1 MFKQR
6 GHDDKIYL
14 SRAQTRAMSI
24 DHPIGD
30 PTGGA
35 AYGEYKDPVSVA
47 IGGSALLGY
56 LGSQDQASAAQ
67 SSAQLQSD
75 AANNAAAQQMQMFN
89 IQNAQQQPYL
99 QFGYG
104 GLNAI
109 SSMMPYFNQQP
120 QAYKPFTAADLNANL
135 APNYQFMRDQ
145 GIGATAESMNVGGGG
160 SNVDLAKT
168 KFAEDYAGNAYQNAL
183 NNYMTQQQQVF
194 NQQQASNTG
203 IFNRLASIAGIGQTA
218 QNQTS
223 TLAQNTT
230 NAIGQL
236 GVGAAG
242 AIGAG
247 QVGAANATA
256 GAYGNIGNSAF
267 LASMLRP
274 QAATPAVSGIP
285 ATQYT
290 GPANPNVGFMLE

>member
-1 MFKQR
+1 MTW
-6 GHDDKIYL
+6 I
-14 SRAQTRAMSI
+14 
-24 DHPIGD
+24 
-30 PTGGA
+30 
-35 AYGEYKDPVSVA
+35 VSVISSAPVASA
-47 IGGSALLGY
+47 IIGSAALNY

-67 SSAQLQSD
+67 SSAQLQAN
-75 AANNAAAQQMQMFN
+75 AADRAAAQQMQMFN

-99 QFGYG
+99 QSGYG

-109 SSMMPYFNQQP
+109 NSMMPLFTQQP
-120 QAYKPFTAADLNANL
+120 QAYKPFSASDLNANL

-168 KFAEDYAGNAYQNAL
+168 KFAEDYAGTAYQNAL
-183 NNYMTQQQQVF
+183 NNYMTQQQQGF
-194 NQQQASNTG
+194 NQGLESTTG

-218 QNQTS
+218 NTTS
-223 TLAQNTT
+223 ANLATNTT

-256 GAYGNIGNSAF
+256 GAYGNIGNTAF
-267 LASMLRP
+267 LASMLKP
-274 QAATPAVSGIP
+274 QAATTPQGPGGIWNNSV
-285 ATQYT
+285 T
-290 GPANPNVGFMLE
+290 PNVNDPSSILVA

>member
-1 MFKQR
+1 M
-6 GHDDKIYL
+6 
-14 SRAQTRAMSI
+14 TWV
-24 DHPIGD
+24 
-30 PTGGA
+30 A
-35 AYGEYKDPVSVA
+35 AA
-47 IGGSALLGY
+47 IGGSALLNY
-56 LGSQDQASAAQ
+56 MGSQDQASAAQ

-75 AANNAAAQQMQMFN
+75 AANKAADQQLQMFN

-99 QFGYG
+99 QSGYG

-109 SSMMPYFNQQP
+109 SSMMPLFTQQP
-120 QAYKPFTAADLNANL
+120 QAYKPFSASDLNANL

-145 GIGATAESMNVGGGG
+145 GIGAVGESMNVGGGG

-168 KFAEDYAGNAYQNAL
+168 KFAEDYAGIAYQNAL
-183 NNYMTQQQQVF
+183 NNYMTQNQQGF

-203 IFNRLASIAGIGQTA
+203 IYNRLASIAGIGQTA
-218 QNQTS
+218 QNQTA

-242 AIGAG
+242 AMGAG

-274 QAATPAVSGIP
+274 QTASVTPSLTPSEPQQLSGPGIV
-285 ATQYT
+285 T
-290 GPANPNVGFMLE
+290 G

>member
-1 MFKQR
+1 
-6 GHDDKIYL
+6 
-14 SRAQTRAMSI
+14 MSI

-35 AYGEYKDPVSVA
+35 AYGERRDPVTAA
-47 IGGSALLGY
+47 ITGSAVLGY

-67 SSAQLQSD
+67 SSAQLQAN
-75 AANNAAAQQMQMFN
+75 AADKAAAQQMQMFN

-99 QFGYG
+99 QSGYG

-109 SSMMPYFNQQP
+109 SSMMPLFTQQP
-120 QAYKPFTAADLNANL
+120 QAYKPFTASDLNANL
-135 APNYQFMRDQ
+135 APNYQFIRDQ
-145 GIGATAESMNVGGGG
+145 GIGATAQSMNVGGGG

-183 NNYMTQQQQVF
+183 NNYMTQQQQGF
-194 NQQQASNTG
+194 NQQQASTG
-203 IFNRLASIAGIGQTA
+203 NIFNRLSSIAGIGQAA
-218 QNQTS
+218 QTQTQN
-223 TLAQNTT
+223 LASNVTS
-230 NAIGQL
+230 NIGQL

-267 LASMLRP
+267 LASTLRP
-274 QAATPAVSGIP
+274 QGGYTGTPYQMGQQASNQYGASNVYGPGGGGTIPATPAS
-285 ATQYT
+285 T
-290 GPANPNVGFMLE
+290 NVGFMLE

>member
-1 MFKQR
+1 M
-6 GHDDKIYL
+6 
-14 SRAQTRAMSI
+14 TWVV
-24 DHPIGD
+24 
-30 PTGGA
+30 T
-35 AYGEYKDPVSVA
+35 A
-47 IGGSALLGY
+47 IAGSAVLGY
-56 LGSQDQASAAQ
+56 MGSKNQASAAQ

-75 AANNAAAQQMQMFN
+75 AANKAADQQLQMFN

-99 QFGYG
+99 QSGYG

-109 SSMMPYFNQQP
+109 SSMMPLFTQQP
-120 QAYKPFTAADLNANL
+120 QAYKPFSASDLNANL

-145 GIGATAESMNVGGGG
+145 GIGATAQSMNVGGGG

-183 NNYMTQQQQVF
+183 NNYMTQQQQGF
-194 NQQQASNTG
+194 NQQQASTG
-203 IFNRLASIAGIGQTA
+203 NIFNRLSSIAGIGQAA
-218 QNQTS
+218 QTQTQN
-223 TLAQNTT
+223 LASNVTS
-230 NAIGQL
+230 NIGQL

-274 QAATPAVSGIP
+274 QTAAAAAAPTSEGYFGGLRV
-285 ATQYT
+285 
-290 GPANPNVGFMLE
+290 

>member
-1 MFKQR
+1 MFKRR

-30 PTGGA
+30 PTGGT
-35 AYGEYKDPVSVA
+35 AYGEYKDPVTAA
-47 IGGSALLGY
+47 ISSAAVLSF
-56 LGSQDQASAAQ
+56 LGSQNQADAAQ
-67 SSAQLQSD
+67 SSAQLQAD

-89 IQNAQQQPYL
+89 IQNAQQQPYREA
-99 QFGYG
+99 GYS

-120 QAYKPFTAADLNANL
+120 QAYRPFTAADLNANL

-145 GIGATAESMNVGGGG
+145 GIGAVGESMNVGGGG

-183 NNYMTQQQQVF
+183 NNYMTQQQQGF

-218 QNQTS
+218 QNQTA

-256 GAYGNIGNSAF
+256 GAFGNIGNQAF
-267 LASMLRP
+267 LSSMLRP
-274 QAATPAVSGIP
+274 QTAAVTPSLTPSGPQQLSGPGAP
-285 ATQYT
+285 AF
-290 GPANPNVGFMLE
+290 GEE

>member
-1 MFKQR
+1 MFKRR

-35 AYGEYKDPVSVA
+35 AYGEYKDPVTTA
-47 IGGSALLGY
+47 IGGAAVLGF
-56 LGSQDQASAAQ
+56 LGSQNQADAAQ

-75 AANNAAAQQMQMFN
+75 AANKAADQQMQMFN
-89 IQNAQQQPYL
+89 IQNAQQQPYREA
-99 QFGYG
+99 GYS

-109 SSMMPYFNQQP
+109 SSMMPTLNTQP

-135 APNYQFMRDQ
+135 APNYQFMLNQ
-145 GIGATAESMNVGGGG
+145 GLGATAENVNVGGGG

-168 KFAEDYAGNAYQNAL
+168 KFAEDYAGNAYQTAL
-183 NNYMTQQQQVF
+183 SNYMAQNQQGF

-218 QNQTS
+218 QNQTA

-242 AIGAG
+242 AMGAG

-267 LASMLRP
+267 LASILRP
-274 QAATPAVSGIP
+274 QTASVTPSLTSEPQQLSGP
-285 ATQYT
+285 
-290 GPANPNVGFMLE
+290 GFVAS

>member
-1 MFKQR
+1 M
-6 GHDDKIYL
+6 
-14 SRAQTRAMSI
+14 TWV
-24 DHPIGD
+24 
-30 PTGGA
+30 A
-35 AYGEYKDPVSVA
+35 AA
-47 IGGSALLGY
+47 IGGSALLSY
-56 LGSQDQASAAQ
+56 MGSQDQASAAQ

-75 AANNAAAQQMQMFN
+75 AANKAADQQLQMFN
-89 IQNAQQQPYL
+89 IQNAQQQPYREA
-99 QFGYG
+99 GYG

-120 QAYKPFTAADLNANL
+120 QAYKPFSASDLNANL
-135 APNYQFMRDQ
+135 APNYQFMLNQ
-145 GIGATAESMNVGGGG
+145 GLGATAENANVGGGG

-183 NNYMTQQQQVF
+183 NNYMTQQQQGF
-194 NQQQASNTG
+194 NQQQTSTG
-203 IFNRLASIAGIGQTA
+203 NIFNRLASIAGIGQAANT
-218 QNQTS
+218 TS
-223 TLAQNTT
+223 ANLATNTT

-242 AIGAG
+242 AMGAG

-274 QAATPAVSGIP
+274 QATP
-285 ATQYT
+285 TYNT
-290 GPANPNVGFMLE
+290 MNPNSIDSMSPDVSTYNIA

>member
-1 MFKQR
+1 M
-6 GHDDKIYL
+6 
-14 SRAQTRAMSI
+14 TWV
-24 DHPIGD
+24 
-30 PTGGA
+30 A
-35 AYGEYKDPVSVA
+35 AA
-47 IGGSALLGY
+47 IAGSAVLGY
-56 LGSQDQASAAQ
+56 MGSQDQASAAQ
-67 SSAQLQSD
+67 SSAQLQAN
-75 AANNAAAQQMQMFN
+75 AADKAAAQQMQMFN

-99 QFGYG
+99 QSGYG

-109 SSMMPYFNQQP
+109 SSMMPLFTQQP
-120 QAYKPFTAADLNANL
+120 QAYKPFSASDLNANL

-145 GIGATAESMNVGGGG
+145 GIGATAQSMNVGGGG

-183 NNYMTQQQQVF
+183 NNYMTQQQQGF
-194 NQQQASNTG
+194 NQQQASTG
-203 IFNRLASIAGIGQTA
+203 NIFNRLSSIAGIGQAA
-218 QNQTS
+218 QTQTQN
-223 TLAQNTT
+223 LASNVTS
-230 NAIGQL
+230 NIGQL

-274 QAATPAVSGIP
+274 QATP
-285 ATQYT
+285 TYNT
-290 GPANPNVGFMLE
+290 MNPNFIDSMSSGSGVPTYNIA

>member
-1 MFKQR
+1 M
-6 GHDDKIYL
+6 
-14 SRAQTRAMSI
+14 TWV
-24 DHPIGD
+24 
-30 PTGGA
+30 A
-35 AYGEYKDPVSVA
+35 AA
-47 IGGSALLGY
+47 IAGSAVLGY
-56 LGSQDQASAAQ
+56 MGSQDQASAAQ
-67 SSAQLQSD
+67 SSAQLQAN
-75 AANNAAAQQMQMFN
+75 AADKAAAQQMQMFN
-89 IQNAQQQPYL
+89 IQNAQQQPYREA
-99 QFGYG
+99 GYG

-109 SSMMPYFNQQP
+109 SSMLPTLNQQP
-120 QAYKPFTAADLNANL
+120 QAYKPFTAADLNTNL
-135 APNYQFMRDQ
+135 APNYQFMLNQ
-145 GIGATAESMNVGGGG
+145 GLGATAQNVNVGGGG

-183 NNYMTQQQQVF
+183 NNYMTQQQQGF

-274 QAATPAVSGIP
+274 QGG
-285 ATQYT
+285 YT
-290 GPANPNVGFMLE
+290 GTPYQMGQQASNQYGASNVYGPGGGGTIPANPASTNVGFMLE